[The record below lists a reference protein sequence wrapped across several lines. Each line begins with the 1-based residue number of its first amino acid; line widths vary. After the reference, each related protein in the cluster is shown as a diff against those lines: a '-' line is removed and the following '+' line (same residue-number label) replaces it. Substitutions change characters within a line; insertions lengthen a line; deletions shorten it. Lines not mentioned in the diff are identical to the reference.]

1 MDKISVYNSFVDA
14 RILFI
19 IIGNIMLFF
28 LIIGPKFNLSMLFIA
43 SENDSNEKIFSSST
57 HGTDFRIETQ
67 FLKMKNQ

>member
-1 MDKISVYNSFVDA
+1 LDKISVYNSFVDA

-43 SENDSNEKIFSSST
+43 SENDSNEVKS
-57 HGTDFRIETQ
+57 
-67 FLKMKNQ
+67 LLYNV